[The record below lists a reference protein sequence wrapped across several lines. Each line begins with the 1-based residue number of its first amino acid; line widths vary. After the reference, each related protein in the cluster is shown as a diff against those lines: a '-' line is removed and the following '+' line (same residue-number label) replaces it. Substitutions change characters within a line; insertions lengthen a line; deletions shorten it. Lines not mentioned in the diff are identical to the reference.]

1 MACTVYLGGIDFSC
15 SELPVGG
22 LTKVYIGDKE
32 ALMGGATPS
41 ISVDDRKE
49 IEDPNN
55 AGTYIKNTAYGNV
68 TVSPSGATL
77 LADGTIHSLDFN
89 NKDGFSVFTDVK
101 TVNADGSVSTV
112 PTISVE
118 FPVMTAEKRNSL
130 EHIAVGGAELIA
142 LVETAAGTYHLVG
155 AEYGLYAGT
164 VDGNSGTVRTDKNR
178 FQLTLTGEERSLAYA
193 IDGSNWDL
201 VAG

>member
-32 ALMGGATPS
+32 ALMGGTSPA
-41 ISVDDRKE
+41 IAVDDDKE
-49 IEDPNN
+49 VEDTNN
-55 AGTYIKNTAYGNV
+55 PGNYIKNTNYGAV
-68 TVSPSGATL
+68 TVNPTAANL
-77 LADGTIHSLDFN
+77 LADGIIYSLDFN

-178 FQLTLTGEERSLAYA
+178 YQLTLTGEERSLAYA
-193 IDGSNWDL
+193 ITSAEWAE